1 MQHFI
6 GAHTHTYIH
15 TLSPFCL
22 TAVDSSA
29 PVYLLMLTCA
39 QYRCYHFVQR
49 PHHLDILVKKGADLE
64 EKDVDGKTAYHWAV
78 HRRDAKCLVKI
89 LDMPSTFYKDKL
101 GRTVAHICGEQGG
114 KDTVAA
120 IVEARADAI
129 DDPDKDGRT
138 PLMWAAACNNKVVL
152 RALLAEG
159 ANTTVKDNTGTTAR
173 GHAEAMGNTQCV
185 EILSDA
191 NDALPKPARGS
202 LFQTSL
208 DGGGD
213 SASGGGGGAT
223 HGKPLRDQTF

>member
-1 MQHFI
+1 
-6 GAHTHTYIH
+6 
-15 TLSPFCL
+15 
-22 TAVDSSA
+22 
-29 PVYLLMLTCA
+29 
-39 QYRCYHFVQR
+39 
-49 PHHLDILVKKGADLE
+49 
-64 EKDVDGKTAYHWAV
+64 
-78 HRRDAKCLVKI
+78 
-89 LDMPSTFYKDKL
+89 
-101 GRTVAHICGEQGG
+101 
-114 KDTVAA
+114 
-120 IVEARADAI
+120 
-129 DDPDKDGRT
+129 
-138 PLMWAAACNNKVVL
+138 MWAAACNNKVVL